1 MNHEA
6 LCKAFCADVNIY
18 SVPMGLAVRTPFTR
32 PDGDFLS
39 FYVRKYLPTGEFRL
53 EDDGATIAFL
63 EAQGVDLDTESRRE
77 LFTGLLSEY
86 HAQYDEKEVLI
97 HSDRLREE
105 ELAPKSL
112 VFVEMMLRIYDLL
125 FLTSKRVTRSFKDDL
140 GKLISETFMKGHII
154 EQDAFFS
161 ESTKDYIADY
171 IIRDTNG
178 KSLAVFAGNSDLK
191 ALEAIL
197 FSREMRE
204 RKITNINAM
213 IVLETPKPQ
222 AIKNRTLS
230 RVQNSGLILGTY
242 ENEHEALADKME
254 RTLKAA

>member
-6 LCKAFCADVNIY
+6 LCKAFCKDVDIY
-18 SVPMGLAVRTPFTR
+18 SVPMGFAVRTPFTR

-39 FYVRKYLPTGEFRL
+39 FYVRKYAPTGEFRL
-53 EDDGATIAFL
+53 EDDGGTVAFL
-63 EAQGVDLDTESRRE
+63 ESQGVDLDTDSRRDI
-77 LFTGLLSEY
+77 FTSLLSEY
-86 HAQYDEKEVLI
+86 RAEYDENEILI

-112 VFVEMMLRIYDLL
+112 IFVEMMLRIYDLL

-140 GKLISETFMKGHII
+140 GKLISETFMQGHTI
-154 EQDAFFS
+154 EQDAFFN

-171 IIRDTNG
+171 IIRDSSG
-178 KSLAVFAGNSDLK
+178 KSLAIFVGNSDLK
-191 ALEAIL
+191 ALEALL

-204 RKITNINAM
+204 RKITNLNAM

-230 RVQNSGLILGTY
+230 RVQNSGLFLGTY
-242 ENEHEALADKME
+242 ENEHEALAEKME
-254 RTLKAA
+254 RTLEAA